1 MKKLFLSLSFVA
13 TAFATQAQNCVP
25 AWPVGAG
32 PGIMPDSATNL
43 PIAHQSE
50 PYNAEVHF
58 KVPLDTTAVLLGNTV
73 DVVIQNITVESVE
86 GLDAIPATTPFTY
99 VTNPSSGVFQG
110 DSLGCV
116 LISGVPSASSF
127 GEYPIVV
134 NVTAN
139 ATVPS
144 MGGFAVA
151 QPATIDYYKIVVDYG
166 LNATIVD
173 SRNDGLTVF
182 PSATNGTAS
191 LRYFL
196 PTASEVIVRVMN
208 NLGQTMVQ
216 KSVQAAAGSNE
227 SSLDMSAFSNGLY
240 VVSLHAGDNV
250 MTTRVAVS
258 K

>member
-13 TAFATQAQNCVP
+13 TAFATQAQNCTPV
-25 AWPVGAG
+25 WPVGGG

-58 KVPLDTTAVLLGNTV
+58 KVPFDTTAVVAGFTV
-73 DVVIQNITVESVE
+73 DVEVQNITVESVT

-99 VTNPSSGVFQG
+99 VTNPSTGVFPG

-116 LISGVPSASSF
+116 LISGVPSSSSF

-139 ATVPS
+139 AFVPS
-144 MGGFAVA
+144 LSIPIS

-173 SRNDGLTVF
+173 SRAKGLTAV
-182 PSATNGTAS
+182 PSTTNAITS
-191 LRYFL
+191 LRYFVSN
-196 PTASEVIVRVMN
+196 ASEVKVRVMN
-208 NLGQTMVQ
+208 NLGQTVLQ
-216 KSVQAAAGSNE
+216 KSIQAEAGSNE
-227 SSLDMSAFSNGLY
+227 SSLDLSAFTNGLY
-240 VVSLHAGDNV
+240 LVSLQDGENK
-250 MTTRVAVS
+250 MTTRVALN